1 MTKMIEVSKIENGT
15 NVRNEKDVTLYELA
29 ESINE
34 NGLLQPITVRKIK
47 NGKYEVINGH
57 RRLEAVKYL
66 QESFIECNV
75 LDVNDKERLILQVVE
90 NVQRQN
96 MSAYELVE
104 VFNGMKEAYKCNNKA
119 IAHYFGKSEQ
129 WVYDNYCAVKLL
141 EKEFA
146 GGSIPEDK
154 KKLSAGMIKVSVTKK
169 RKGNAKSCECEGFSV
184 RKHGHSY
191 IINCSQFD
199 AETELN
205 EFIQARMK
213 TGWVEK

>member
-119 IAHYFGKSEQ
+119 IAHYFNKSEQ

-141 EKEFA
+141 EKEFGA
-146 GGSIPEDK
+146 GNIPEDK
-154 KKLSAGMIKVSVTKK
+154 KKLSAGIVKATVTKN
-169 RKGNAKSCECEGFSV
+169 RKGDAQSCECNGFNV
-184 RKHGHSY
+184 RRKGHSY
-191 IINCSQFD
+191 IINCTKFD
-199 AETELN
+199 AEDALN
-205 EFIQARMK
+205 KFIESRMQ
-213 TGWVEK
+213 TGWK